1 MKTLRAILTLCLA
14 LGPAAAARAA
24 DNGTVSGL
32 FLRLPASAAG
42 TGMGEA
48 GVAVVA
54 GSPAIFVN
62 PAGLAGLKGGYAS
75 FSHSAW
81 AESLS
86 FNTLSAAVRTRYGAA
101 GMGLRYLSYG
111 EIGALDNTGAPAGS
125 MSPRDIALDAALASK
140 LENGLSVGIT
150 GRYIN
155 SKIMRSASA
164 VAFDLGVMGTAG
176 RTFFGAALQNAGGGL
191 EYGEDVSPLPLNLKL
206 GAGLPY
212 GRDFIAAV
220 DLNLTRGAAPWVAVG
235 GKYTLLV
242 RDDVALAFRA
252 GYNTASSDAGG
263 LSGFALGV
271 GVTGLAASFDYSLR
285 TMGDFGLT
293 HHIGLNFKWDMP
305 EPYTAPRPSVLQY
318 RNPLIR

>member
-1 MKTLRAILTLCLA
+1 MKTLRPILALALA
-14 LGPAAAARAA
+14 LGPAGAARAA
-24 DNGTVSGL
+24 DNGTASGL

-86 FNTLSAAVRTRYGAA
+86 FNTLSAAVPTRFGAA
-101 GMGLRYLSYG
+101 GLGLRYLSYG
-111 EIGALDNTGAPAGS
+111 DIDALDNTGAPAGS

-150 GRYIN
+150 ARYIN

-164 VAFDLGVMGTAG
+164 IAFDLGVMGVAG
-176 RTFFGAALQNAGGGL
+176 RTFFGAALQNAGG
-191 EYGEDVSPLPLNLKL
+191 V
-206 GAGLPY
+206 
-212 GRDFIAAV
+212 
-220 DLNLTRGAAPWVAVG
+220 
-235 GKYTLLV
+235 
-242 RDDVALAFRA
+242 
-252 GYNTASSDAGG
+252 
-263 LSGFALGV
+263 SGFAVGLGV
-271 GVTGLAASFDYSLR
+271 AGLAASFDYSLR

-293 HHIGLNFKWDMP
+293 HHLGLNFKWDMP
-305 EPYTAPRPSVLQY
+305 EPYTAPEPSVLKY
-318 RNPLIR
+318 RTPLIR